1 MSITDITAPP
11 TEPVTLAAA
20 KEFLRIDHDHE
31 DALIAD
37 FITAARERIEAMAR
51 LSLITRRRAY
61 STTKSCASRIIINH
75 SPVKHIHKVSLID
88 GADNAADIPISEL
101 YINKRARPASV
112 ETRKRALFS
121 DYAADPAAIVVELEA
136 GYGTSPQDVPMQLR
150 QAVLLL
156 VAQHYEHRDEALKRP
171 VPMLVD
177 ALLMSYRT
185 VRL

>member
-1 MSITDITAPP
+1 MSITDIDPP
-11 TEPVTLAAA
+11 PIEPVTLAAA

-37 FITAARERIEAMAR
+37 FITAARERVEMMAR
-51 LSLITRRRAY
+51 LTFISRRRAY
-61 STTKSCASRIIINH
+61 STAKSCTSRLFINH
-75 SPVKHIHKVSLID
+75 SPVKHIHKISLID
-88 GADNAADIPISEL
+88 GADNSLDIPMSEL
-101 YINKRARPASV
+101 YINKRARPASL

-136 GYGTSPQDVPMQLR
+136 GYGASPEDVPMQLR

-177 ALLMSYRT
+177 ALLMPYWT